1 MDSTVGSVRS
11 FNAPRYSPRALVLLH
26 RTVLASATAITG
38 RHALGE
44 VSGAPRQRLSDARA
58 VLAYSREVA
67 TALSDARAVLAY
79 SREVATAPPG
89 ANGTPMTGIPFEAAT
104 P

>member
-1 MDSTVGSVRS
+1 MGSTMGSVRS

-67 TALSDARAVLAY
+67 TA
-79 SREVATAPPG
+79 PPG
-89 ANGTPMTGIPFEAAT
+89 ANGTPMTVIPFEAAT

>member
-1 MDSTVGSVRS
+1 MGSTVGSDRS

-44 VSGAPRQRLSDARA
+44 VSGAPRQRLSDA
-58 VLAYSREVA
+58 
-67 TALSDARAVLAY
+67 ARAVVAY

-89 ANGTPMTGIPFEAAT
+89 PNGTPMTVISFEAAT